1 MDSPCATAPPADL
14 PPMRIHATLVSCLL
28 GGLLPV
34 MADPPSKSGAPHR
47 KAAASPAYR
56 SESPLPKGW
65 PEPGPY
71 DQVVRKKY
79 PAYRAAFTP
88 TSNSNG
94 GFWKLFK
101 HIERKGIP
109 MTAPVEMKLDP
120 AEKNSVEMEEMAF
133 LYQTP
138 DVGKTGAD
146 GEHVEVRDVPAR
158 EALSYAWQGAR
169 TKAATTRAREAL
181 DAELAKQK
189 LTAAGYRLLGYN
201 SPFVPPAKQTHEL
214 QALIR

>member
-1 MDSPCATAPPADL
+1 
-14 PPMRIHATLVSCLL
+14 MRIHTTLVSCLL
-28 GGLLPV
+28 GGLLSL
-34 MADPPSKSGAPHR
+34 MAEPASKSGAPH
-47 KAAASPAYR
+47 KKPAAAPEYR

-65 PEPGPY
+65 PEPGPF

-88 TSNSNG
+88 TSSPNG
-94 GFWKLFK
+94 GFMKLFK

-120 AEKNSVEMEEMAF
+120 SGKNAADMEEMAF

-138 DVGKTGAD
+138 DVGQTGAD

-169 TKAATTRAREAL
+169 TKAATAKAREAL

-189 LTAAGYRLLGYN
+189 LTATGYRLLGYN
-201 SPFVPPAKQTHEL
+201 SPFVPRAKQTHEL

>member
-1 MDSPCATAPPADL
+1 MNFPCGSVPPADV
-14 PPMRIHATLVSCLL
+14 PAMKNQTMLVFSLL
-28 GGLLPV
+28 GGLLPL
-34 MADPPSKSGAPHR
+34 MADPASKSGAPH
-47 KAAASPAYR
+47 KKPAAAPEYR

-65 PEPGPY
+65 PEPGPF
-71 DQVVRKKY
+71 DQVARKKY

-88 TSNSNG
+88 TSSPNG
-94 GFWKLFK
+94 GFMKLFK

-120 AEKNSVEMEEMAF
+120 SENKTTEMEEMAF

-138 DVGKTGAD
+138 DVGQTGAD

-158 EALSYAWQGAR
+158 EALSFAWQGTR
-169 TKAATTRAREAL
+169 NETATARAREAL
-181 DAELAKQK
+181 DAELAKQGLK
-189 LTAAGYRLLGYN
+189 AVGYRLLGYN
-201 SPFVPPAKQTHEL
+201 SPFIPPNRQTHEL

>member
-1 MDSPCATAPPADL
+1 
-14 PPMRIHATLVSCLL
+14 MRIHATLVSCLL
-28 GGLLPV
+28 GGLLPL
-34 MADPPSKSGAPHR
+34 MAEPASKSGAPH
-47 KAAASPAYR
+47 KKPAAAPEYR

-65 PEPGPY
+65 PEPGPF

-88 TSNSNG
+88 TSSPNG
-94 GFWKLFK
+94 GFMKLFK

-120 AEKNSVEMEEMAF
+120 SGKNAADMEEMAF

-138 DVGKTGAD
+138 DVGQTGAD

-169 TKAATTRAREAL
+169 TKAATAKAREAL

-189 LTAAGYRLLGYN
+189 LTATGYRLLGYN
-201 SPFVPPAKQTHEL
+201 SPFVPRAKQTHEL

>member
-1 MDSPCATAPPADL
+1 
-14 PPMRIHATLVSCLL
+14 MRIHATLVSCLL
-28 GGLLPV
+28 GGLFPV
-34 MADPPSKSGAPHR
+34 LAEPASKSGGQP
-47 KAAASPAYR
+47 KKPAAAPEYR

-65 PEPGPY
+65 PEPGPF

-88 TSNSNG
+88 TSSPNG
-94 GFWKLFK
+94 GFMKLFK

-120 AEKNSVEMEEMAF
+120 SGKNAADMEEMAF

-138 DVGKTGAD
+138 DVGQTGAD

-169 TKAATTRAREAL
+169 NKATTAKAREAL

-189 LTAAGYRLLGYN
+189 LTATGYRLLGYN
-201 SPFVPPAKQTHEL
+201 SPFVPRSKQTHEL